1 MFECFYEM
9 LFCDQSTFHPFFLFF
24 IFIFINVRPQSTF
37 WNCFIHH
44 SIAFIEIYSTI
55 SCATLGKSAASCCT
69 TAQSCNRYRLPAGPV
84 RSGPV
89 EDSLPAG
96 RNDFFSTG
104 PVGIFFQ
111 FLHVFFEKLA

>member
-1 MFECFYEM
+1 MDFEY
-9 LFCDQSTFHPFFLFF
+9 
-24 IFIFINVRPQSTF
+24 NV
-37 WNCFIHH
+37 
-44 SIAFIEIYSTI
+44 
-55 SCATLGKSAASCCT
+55 LGRVVT
-69 TAQSCNRYRLPAGPV
+69 GTGYRPV